1 MLLESLMEQ
10 LTIFQ
15 GFSLEQLELL
25 RPLFIF
31 FFVPPETTLF
41 EQGDPAECFY
51 ILIEGEVAIR
61 YKPDDGPALIIAR
74 VRSEGVIGW
83 SAAIGSPHYT
93 SSAICTSK
101 CKILRVRS
109 TALRQLHEAQPVIG
123 SMFLEKLAA
132 LIEAR
137 LRSNHPQLM
146 TLLEQGL
153 TVKLDRSVPAG

>member
-1 MLLESLMEQ
+1 MDQ
-10 LTIFQ
+10 LSIFQ
-15 GFSLEQLELL
+15 GFSQEQLELL
-25 RPLFIF
+25 RPLFMF
-31 FFVPPETTLF
+31 FFMPADTILF
-41 EQGDPAECFY
+41 EQGDSAECFY

-61 YKPDDGPALIIAR
+61 YKPEDGPALIIAH

-93 SSAICTSK
+93 SSAICTSE

-109 TALRQLHEAQPVIG
+109 TSLRQLYETQPVIG
-123 SMFLEKLAA
+123 SMFLERLAA

-153 TVKLDRSVPAG
+153 TVNLDRPVPAG